1 MSQELYNSLLAGH
14 QGITN
19 GAMRDV
25 ILPAILGKEA
35 DEMLYWIGKDVAREF
50 PVQTNDELIL
60 LTKQLGF
67 GNLALKKK
75 TATSQEW
82 QLTGPIVRE
91 RIERRK
97 EQTSFGLETG
107 FLAQE
112 IEFQVNSVAE
122 AEIIERSKDT
132 VTILVKNDPSSEA
145 DSERTELVT
154 FIHPSQSAPQPTES
168 HQRRDRK
175 RAKKSW

>member
-1 MSQELYNSLLAGH
+1 MSQELYNSLLASP
-14 QGITN
+14 QGLTN

-35 DEMLYWIGKDVAREF
+35 DEMLYWIGKDIAREF

-67 GNLALKKK
+67 GDLSLAKKN
-75 TATSQEW
+75 ATSQEW
-82 QLTGPIVRE
+82 RLAGPIVTE
-91 RIERRK
+91 RIQRRK

-107 FLAQE
+107 FIAQE

-122 AEIIERSKDT
+122 AEVIERRKDAI
-132 VTILVKNDPSSEA
+132 TIIVKNDPSADA

-154 FIHPSQSAPQPTES
+154 FIHPTDHPQAPQQ
-168 HQRRDRK
+168 HHRRK
-175 RAKKSW
+175 TTKKK

>member
-35 DEMLYWIGKDVAREF
+35 DEMLYWIGKDIAREF
-50 PVQTNDELIL
+50 PVQTNDELVL
-60 LTKQLGF
+60 LTRQLGF
-67 GNLALKKK
+67 GDLSLQKKN
-75 TATSQEW
+75 ATSQEW
-82 QLTGPIVRE
+82 QLAGPIVSE
-91 RIERRK
+91 RINRKK

-122 AEIIERSKDT
+122 AEIIERHKDAI
-132 VTILVKNDPSSEA
+132 TILVKNDPSSDA

-154 FIHPSQSAPQPTES
+154 FILPQQSAPHPQPNKT
-168 HQRRDRK
+168 RRHRK
-175 RAKKSW
+175 QSK